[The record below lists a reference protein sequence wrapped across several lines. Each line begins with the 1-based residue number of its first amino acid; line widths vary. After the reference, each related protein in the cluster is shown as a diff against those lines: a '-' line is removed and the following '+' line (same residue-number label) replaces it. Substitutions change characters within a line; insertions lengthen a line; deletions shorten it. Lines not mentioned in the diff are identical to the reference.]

1 MPIMGLQSP
10 DMRLYRRGMPGVCET
25 HFPFDAQAC
34 ASNLE
39 IVIIEGRAQLQP
51 LSIHPCIVE
60 ATYQPRNSSSV
71 IDYEFMCLSVPHV
84 GLIHT

>member
-10 DMRLYRRGMPGVCET
+10 DMRLYRRGMPGVYET

-39 IVIIEGRAQLQP
+39 IVVIEGRAQLQP
-51 LSIHPCIVE
+51 LSMH
-60 ATYQPRNSSSV
+60 Y
-71 IDYEFMCLSVPHV
+71 
-84 GLIHT
+84 